1 METLIT
7 KDIKI
12 SAESFFQD
20 KHSEPLNG
28 KYLFIYN
35 IYIENT
41 GIETVQ
47 LMKRHWFIFDSLN
60 GMIEV
65 EGEGV
70 VGKKPILHP
79 GESHSYTSWCP
90 LSSEIGRMEGVFTML
105 NVRTGVEFEV
115 IIPAF
120 QLFSEAKFN

>member
-7 KDIKI
+7 NDIKI

-41 GIETVQ
+41 GVETVQ
-47 LMKRHWFIFDSLN
+47 LLKRHWYIFDSLN
-60 GMIEV
+60 GLIEV

-70 VGKKPILHP
+70 VGKKPILNP

-115 IIPAF
+115 IIPSF
-120 QLFSEAKFN
+120 QLISEAKFN

>member
-7 KDIKI
+7 NDIKI

-41 GIETVQ
+41 GVETVQ
-47 LMKRHWFIFDSLN
+47 LLKRHWFIFDSLN

-115 IIPAF
+115 IIPSF

>member
-7 KDIKI
+7 NDIKI

-41 GIETVQ
+41 GVETVQ
-47 LMKRHWFIFDSLN
+47 LLKRHWYIFDSLN

-115 IIPAF
+115 IIPSF